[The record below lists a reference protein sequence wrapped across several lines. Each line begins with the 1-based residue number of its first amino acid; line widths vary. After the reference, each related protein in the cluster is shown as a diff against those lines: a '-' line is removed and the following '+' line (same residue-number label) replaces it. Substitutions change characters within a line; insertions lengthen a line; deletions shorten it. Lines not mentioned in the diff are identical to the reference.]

1 MTQIVVFSQV
11 WDPGSAPSNVILT
24 KQGLLA
30 GGAVQWLTEHL
41 GNGQAAQPKT
51 LGAA

>member
-11 WDPGSAPSNVILT
+11 WDPGSAPPNVILT
-24 KQGLLA
+24 KQGLLV
-30 GGAVQWLTEHL
+30 GGAVLLLTEHL

-51 LGAA
+51 LSVA